1 MVNFVKLPHITNIIW
16 RSIDDNVLSDIW
28 NEMKSEI
35 SNVYLLNLVIKLIK
49 GGL

>member
-1 MVNFVKLPHITNIIW
+1 MVNFVKLPHITNDIW

-35 SNVYLLNLVIKLIK
+35 SNVYLLNLVIKLK
-49 GGL
+49 